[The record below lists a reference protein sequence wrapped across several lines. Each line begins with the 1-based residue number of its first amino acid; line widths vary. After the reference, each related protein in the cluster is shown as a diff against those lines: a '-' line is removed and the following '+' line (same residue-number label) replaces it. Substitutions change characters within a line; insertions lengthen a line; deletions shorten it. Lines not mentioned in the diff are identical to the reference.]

1 MPRPRKVS
9 DEEVFAAAQRVMA
22 RVGPADLTL
31 ADIAEEAGVTAGAL
45 VQRFGSR
52 RGLMVTMASLLAGG
66 SPEFFRGM
74 REKHRSPLAVIR
86 AYARCMADL
95 ARSPAEVARNF
106 AYFQNDLTDP
116 ELREHLVAYSR
127 ANRNELRA
135 LVREAV
141 AAGELAPGTD
151 ARALARSVEAV
162 VGGALL
168 TWAIY
173 AEGPADRWLLSHVDA
188 VLAPHVRKRAR
199 RLDPPLRRA

>member
-9 DEEVFAAAQRVMA
+9 DDEVFAAAQRVMA
-22 RVGPADLTL
+22 RVGPAELTL
-31 ADIAEEAGVTAGAL
+31 AEIAAEAGVTAGAL
-45 VQRFGSR
+45 VQRFGSK

-74 REKHRSPLAVIR
+74 RERHRSPLAVIR
-86 AYARCMADL
+86 AYARCMAGL

-116 ELREHLVAYSR
+116 ALRGHLVAYSR
-127 ANRNELRA
+127 ANRDELRT

-151 ARALARSVEAV
+151 ARALARSLEAV

-173 AEGPADRWLLSHVDA
+173 AEGAADRWLLAHVDA
-188 VLAPHVRKRAR
+188 VLAPYVVRRAR
-199 RLDPPLRRA
+199 KP